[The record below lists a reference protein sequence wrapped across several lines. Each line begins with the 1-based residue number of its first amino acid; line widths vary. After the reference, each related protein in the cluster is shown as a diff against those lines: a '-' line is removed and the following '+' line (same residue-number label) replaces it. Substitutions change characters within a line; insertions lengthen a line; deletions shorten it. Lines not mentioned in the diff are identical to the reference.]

1 VIWRISARTH
11 CKLVA
16 LISNAMPI
24 DISLK
29 QRFCKFS
36 EKLFTRGSK
45 FIKCI
50 ANIALNNL
58 ISDFCIN
65 YNAVIGH
72 GNCVLQACHRA
83 LRNVWTDSASDDKH
97 LKVHVIKVLVEIH
110 AGRAQCSILSPDEI
124 RSMLEDLCIN

>member
-16 LISNAMPI
+16 LISNVMPI

-45 FIKCI
+45 FIKCLG
-50 ANIALNNL
+50 NIALNNL
-58 ISDFCIN
+58 MSDFCIN

-72 GNCVLQACHRA
+72 RNCDLQACHRA
-83 LRNVWTDSASDDKH
+83 LLNVWTDSASDDEH
-97 LKVHVIKVLVEIH
+97 LKVHVIKDLVEIR
-110 AGRAQCSILSPDEI
+110 AGCAQCSMLSLDEI
-124 RSMLEDLCIN
+124 RSMLEDVCIN